1 MRSRGFTL
9 LEVLVGLTIAALALG
24 ALSAAGLTGLGISH
38 TTERYEQATALARS
52 RLAMAI
58 HTDPLVAGDW
68 QGNDVGY
75 SWHVHIAPLES
86 TTIRP
91 INTLT
96 QRGSSM
102 FPLTL
107 YAVSVAITWPGSTAY
122 REVRLET
129 QRIGQ
134 DAR

>member
-9 LEVLVGLTIAALALG
+9 LEVLVGVAIAGLALG
-24 ALSAAGLTGLGISH
+24 VLFAAGVTGFGISH
-38 TTERYEQATALARS
+38 ATERYERATALARS

-68 QGNDVGY
+68 QGNDGGY
-75 SWHVHIAPLES
+75 GWHVHVAPLES

-91 INTLT
+91 IDTLT
-96 QRGSSM
+96 QRGSSV

-107 YAVSVAITWPGSTAY
+107 YAVSVWIIWPGSTGH

-129 QRIGQ
+129 QHIGQ
-134 DAR
+134 EAR